1 MEEVNMP
8 LLQVRDCPEDIYKKI
23 SLNAKK
29 QKRTIAQ
36 QVVVLLKKSLGQDQ
50 SNRERR
56 KQLLRKIESRQIPDE
71 VKAINAS
78 AWIREERDR

>member
-1 MEEVNMP
+1 MP
-8 LLQVRDCPEDIYKKI
+8 TLQVRDCPDDIYKEI
-23 SLNAKK
+23 SLTAKK

-36 QVVVLLKKSLGQDQ
+36 QVVVLLKKSLEQEQ

-56 KQLLRKIESRQIPDE
+56 KQLLKKIECRHISDD
-71 VKAINAS
+71 VKAIDAT

>member
-1 MEEVNMP
+1 MP
-8 LLQVRDCPEDIYKKI
+8 LLQVRDFPEDIYKKI
-23 SLNAKK
+23 SLTAKK
-29 QKRTIAQ
+29 QNRTIAQ

-56 KQLLRKIESRQIPDE
+56 KQLLRKIESRQIPDD
-71 VKAINAS
+71 VKAIDAA

>member
-1 MEEVNMP
+1 MP

-23 SLNAKK
+23 TIRARK
-29 QKRTIAQ
+29 QNRTIAQ
-36 QVVVLLKKSLGQDQ
+36 QVVVLLKKSLGQDR

-71 VKAINAS
+71 VKAIDAA

>member
-1 MEEVNMP
+1 MQEENMP
-8 LLQVRDCPEDIYKKI
+8 LLQVNDCPEDIYKKI
-23 SLNAKK
+23 SLTAKK
-29 QKRTIAQ
+29 QNRTIAQ

-56 KQLLRKIESRQIPDE
+56 KQLLRKIESRQISNE
-71 VKAINAS
+71 VKEIDAA

>member
-1 MEEVNMP
+1 MP

-23 SLNAKK
+23 SLTAKK
-29 QKRTIAQ
+29 QNRTIAQ

-56 KQLLRKIESRQIPDE
+56 KQLLRKIESRQISNE
-71 VKAINAS
+71 VKEIDAA

>member
-1 MEEVNMP
+1 MP